1 MFGKSRP
8 KRTGSVIVRR
18 ALRRNS
24 RTLAAGTALNGCY
37 QIAEAMVPV
46 MIGVVVDRAVS
57 TGSVNSLLVTLLG
70 LAAVFVVITVGWRH
84 GARLIEASVLQE
96 AHLLRVETVA
106 KVLHPGGIRTDLR
119 SGEVLTVSTS
129 DADQAAVSLEIVP
142 WVVGALVATTTAAIS
157 LLVIDIPLGL
167 AVLVGTP
174 IILVVLQTTG
184 PLIARKVEAA
194 QASTAKASG
203 MATDL
208 VSGIRPLRGVGAEHA
223 ASDRYRV
230 VSRKALSD
238 TLRVAKVMGIY
249 QTGSTMI
256 SALLAVAVAG
266 GAGWLALRGD
276 ITIGE
281 LIAVVGL
288 SQFIIEPLGS
298 LALAPKTLAM
308 ARGSADR
315 LALVLGADVLVESG
329 TEQVSALPSVSLRGI
344 EHRSLKNFDL
354 EIAPGELVGVV
365 SYSPQDSDALV
376 DIVSGQISPTEY
388 RGQLLLDGVPV
399 EDIDLASARAAV
411 LVEPHRHDLF
421 AGTVGTNVGVGVA
434 EGREAVLEH
443 ALKHSASDDVVA
455 ANPAGLEHT
464 VTDRGASLSGG
475 QRQRLALARALAA
488 EPPVLVLHDPTTAVD
503 AVTEH
508 AIAEGIAVLRHGRT
522 DTEGEHR
529 HTTII
534 VTSSPSLL
542 SVVDRVVVLDGG
554 TVVAEGKH
562 EDFARN
568 DERYRDAVVR

>member
-8 KRTGSVIVRR
+8 KRTGGALVRR
-18 ALRRNS
+18 ALKRNS
-24 RTLAAGTALNGCY
+24 RTLAAGTVFNGFY
-37 QIAEAMVPV
+37 QIAETMVPV
-46 MIGVVVDRAVS
+46 MIGVVVDRAVA

-106 KVLHPGGIRTDLR
+106 KALHPSGIRTNLR

-129 DADQAAVSLEIVP
+129 DADQTAVSLEIVP
-142 WVVGALVATTTAAIS
+142 WVVGALVATTTAAIA
-157 LLVIDIPLGL
+157 LLVIDVPLGL

-174 IILVVLQTTG
+174 IILVVLHTTG
-184 PLIARKVEAA
+184 PLIARKVESA
-194 QASTAKASG
+194 QASTARASG

-208 VSGIRPLRGVGAEHA
+208 VSGIRPLRGIGAENT
-223 ASDRYRV
+223 ASDRYRSE
-230 VSRKALSD
+230 SRKALSD
-238 TLRVAKVMGIY
+238 SLRVAKVMGLY
-249 QTGSTMI
+249 QTASTMI

-276 ITIGE
+276 ISIGD

-288 SQFIIEPLGS
+288 SQFIIEPLTS

-315 LALVLGADVLVESG
+315 LALVLDADVLVTSG
-329 TEQVSALPSVSLRGI
+329 EHSVSELPSVALRGIRHRSLRGLDLDI
-344 EHRSLKNFDL
+344 E
-354 EIAPGELVGVV
+354 PGELVGVV
-365 SYSPQDSDALV
+365 SYSPQDSEALV
-376 DIVSGQISPTEY
+376 EIVSGQISPTDY
-388 RGQLLLDGVPV
+388 DGSLLLDGIPI
-399 EDIDLASARAAV
+399 EEIELARARSVV

-421 AGTVGTNVGVGVA
+421 AGTVGSNVRVGVA
-434 EGREAVLEH
+434 DGRESVVDLALE
-443 ALKHSASDDVVA
+443 HSASHDVVA
-455 ANPAGLEHT
+455 ANPAGLDHA

-508 AIAEGIAVLRHGRT
+508 AIAEGIAALRHGDAR
-522 DTEGEHR
+522 R

-542 SVVDRVVVLDGG
+542 SVVDRVVVLDEG
-554 TVVAEGKH
+554 VVLAEGTH
-562 EDFARN
+562 QNFAQN

>member
-8 KRTGSVIVRR
+8 KRTGGALVRR
-18 ALRRNS
+18 ALKRNS
-24 RTLAAGTALNGCY
+24 RTLAAGTVLNGFY
-37 QIAEAMVPV
+37 QIAETMVPV
-46 MIGVVVDRAVS
+46 MIGVVVDRAVA

-129 DADQAAVSLEIVP
+129 DADQTAVSLEIVP
-142 WVVGALVATTTAAIS
+142 WVVGSLVATTTAAVS
-157 LLVIDIPLGL
+157 LLVIDVPLGL

-174 IILVVLQTTG
+174 IILVVLHATG

-194 QASTAKASG
+194 QASTARASG

-208 VSGIRPLRGVGAEHA
+208 VSGIRPLRGIGAENT

-230 VSRKALSD
+230 ASRKALSD
-238 TLRVAKVMGIY
+238 NLRVAKVMGLY
-249 QTGSTMI
+249 QTASTMI

-276 ITIGE
+276 ISIGD

-288 SQFIIEPLGS
+288 SQFIIEPLTS

-308 ARGSADR
+308 SRGSADR
-315 LALVLGADVLVESG
+315 LALVLDADVLVTSG
-329 TEQVSALPSVSLRGI
+329 EHSVSELPSVALRGIRHRSLRG
-344 EHRSLKNFDL
+344 L
-354 EIAPGELVGVV
+354 ELDIGPGELVGVV
-365 SYSPQDSDALV
+365 SYSPQDSEALV
-376 DIVSGQISPTEY
+376 EVVSGQISPTDY
-388 RGQLLLDGVPV
+388 DGSLLLDGIPI
-399 EDIDLASARAAV
+399 EEIELASARSVV

-421 AGTVGTNVGVGVA
+421 AGTVGSNVRVGVTD
-434 EGREAVLEH
+434 GRESVVDLALE
-443 ALKHSASDDVVA
+443 HSASLDVLA
-455 ANPAGLEHT
+455 ANPAGLDHA

-508 AIAEGIAVLRHGRT
+508 SIAEGIVALRH
-522 DTEGEHR
+522 DGERR

-542 SVVDRVVVLDGG
+542 SVVDRVVVLDAGK
-554 TVVAEGKH
+554 VLAEGTH
-562 EDFARN
+562 QDFAQN

>member
-1 MFGKSRP
+1 
-8 KRTGSVIVRR
+8 
-18 ALRRNS
+18 
-24 RTLAAGTALNGCY
+24 
-37 QIAEAMVPV
+37 MVPV

-57 TGSVNSLLVTLLG
+57 TGSVNSLLLTLLS
-70 LAAVFVVITVGWRH
+70 LAGVFVVITVGWRH

-142 WVVGALVATTTAAIS
+142 WVAGALVATTTAAIS
-157 LLVIDIPLGL
+157 LLVIDVPLGL

-174 IILVVLQTTG
+174 VILAVLQTTG

-194 QASTAKASG
+194 QASTARASG

-208 VSGIRPLRGVGAEHA
+208 VSGIRPLRGIGAENA
-223 ASDRYRV
+223 ASERYRV

-238 TLRVAKVMGIY
+238 SLRVAKTMGLY
-249 QTGSTMI
+249 QTGSTML

-288 SQFIIEPLGS
+288 SQFIIEPLSS

-315 LALVLGADVLVESG
+315 LALVLDADVLVGSGESA
-329 TEQVSALPSVSLRGI
+329 VASLPTVTLRGI
-344 EHRSLKNFDL
+344 GHRSLRDFDL
-354 EIAPGELVGVV
+354 EIKPGELVGVV
-365 SYSPQDSDALV
+365 SYSPQDGDALV
-376 DIVSGQISPTEY
+376 EIISGQLSPSDYE
-388 RGQLLLDGVPV
+388 GEFLLDGVPIS
-399 EDIDLASARAAV
+399 DIDLNSARSAV

-421 AGTVGTNVGVGVA
+421 AGTVGSNVTIGVA
-434 EGREAVLEH
+434 EDRGGLVDR
-443 ALKHSASDDVVA
+443 ALRHSASDDVVA
-455 ANPAGLEHT
+455 AHPGGLDHA

-508 AIAEGIAVLRHGRT
+508 AIAQGIADLRHGSGR
-522 DTEGEHR
+522 H
-529 HTTII
+529 HTTVI

-542 SVVDRVVVLDGG
+542 SVVNRVVVLDQGS
-554 TVVAEGKH
+554 VVAEGKH
-562 EDFARN
+562 EFFART